1 MKAKVLMVC
10 LGNICRSPLAE
21 GILQAKLP
29 QEHFLVDSAGTGNWH
44 AGELPDPRSIEI
56 AKKYGI
62 DLTTQR
68 ARQFKKSDFSTFD
81 YIYVMDQSN
90 YNNVIQLAETQEDK
104 EKVRLLLDVID
115 ATKKAE
121 VPDPYYGGPDGFEHV
136 FQLID
141 EACILIAKH
150 LKS

>member
-1 MKAKVLMVC
+1 MKAKILMVC

-29 QEHFLVDSAGTGNWH
+29 KADFLVDSAGTGNWH
-44 AGELPDPRSIEI
+44 VGELPDPRSIEV
-56 AKKYGI
+56 AKKYKI

-68 ARQFKKSDFSTFD
+68 ARQFKKEDFSTFD
-81 YIYVMDQSN
+81 FIYVMDRSN
-90 YNNVIQLAETQEDK
+90 YNNVIQLAETAEDRA
-104 EKVRLLLDVID
+104 KVRLLLAVIES
-115 ATKKAE
+115 TKKTE
-121 VPDPYYGGPDGFEHV
+121 VPDPYYGGPDGFEQV

-141 EACILIAKH
+141 QACTLIARD